1 MNDQAIAIAAHN
13 EAALIVSDHLEP
25 GLLRDP
31 VATVKKLIEMLDTPE
46 LTAAI
51 TRLEKA
57 MACTL

>member
-1 MNDQAIAIAAHN
+1 MTKQAIAAHN

-25 GLLRDP
+25 GLL
-31 VATVKKLIEMLDTPE
+31 IEVLDTPE